1 MLVIMF
7 VKFYEMVRVYD
18 TISYFLYLVVTTIK
32 EIQHHLYI
40 FVIFQF
46 FFAMCFVAMEV
57 EPDEE
62 FDPAGDIGYG
72 MKIFTLCWFNS
83 LSKLKFVQYKTF
95 AKETE
100 PGIHKNVHIGIIYFL
115 YFSHIMTM
123 FTMMLNMMVAV
134 IDEAYR
140 QIDQYKEFYI
150 YQFRAN
156 LNLEYFMLIK
166 SFVNLSEYTTV
177 IFTTELEM
185 NQKWDS
191 DRHMEDSE
199 LVDNLK
205 NIIKVN
211 SKYPGLL
218 KFRQETEN
226 VLLI

>member
-1 MLVIMF
+1 
-7 VKFYEMVRVYD
+7 
-18 TISYFLYLVVTTIK
+18 
-32 EIQHHLYI
+32 
-40 FVIFQF
+40 
-46 FFAMCFVAMEV
+46 MCFVAMEV